1 MSKAVLISIRPK
13 WCEKIISGEKTIEVR
28 KTRPKMDTPFKC
40 YIYKCGNGKVVGEFL
55 CDQIININGAG
66 RIPSDA
72 ARPTCLEPAEL
83 HQYLGAATGFGWHIS
98 NLRIYDHPR
107 DLWEFTGLRQTKFG
121 LAPGPITRPPQ
132 SWRYV
137 EEELW
142 NDAELCGGFDRL
154 RELAEADK
162 DGRVVVLPCKVGET
176 VYFVNAKQILE
187 FAVVGYAVDETGISW
202 VDSEHVDKIGNTNE
216 RTFSPDRFGKNTFFT
231 REEAEKA
238 LQEMEGKKD
247 GKT

>member
-13 WCEKIISGEKTIEVR
+13 WCEKIVNGEKTIEVR
-28 KTRPKMDTPFKC
+28 KTRPKLQTPFKC
-40 YIYKCGNGKVVGEFL
+40 YIYCTMDHPYISVSCGELDKLNYRTNTVCRCNGKVIGEFL

-98 NLRIYDHPR
+98 DLRVYDHPR
-107 DLWEFTGLRQTKFG
+107 DLWEFTGLRETKFG
-121 LAPGPITRPPQ
+121 AEQVQITRPPQ

-142 NDAELCGGFDRL
+142 ND
-154 RELAEADK
+154 
-162 DGRVVVLPCKVGET
+162 
-176 VYFVNAKQILE
+176 
-187 FAVVGYAVDETGISW
+187 
-202 VDSEHVDKIGNTNE
+202 
-216 RTFSPDRFGKNTFFT
+216 
-231 REEAEKA
+231 
-238 LQEMEGKKD
+238 
-247 GKT
+247 